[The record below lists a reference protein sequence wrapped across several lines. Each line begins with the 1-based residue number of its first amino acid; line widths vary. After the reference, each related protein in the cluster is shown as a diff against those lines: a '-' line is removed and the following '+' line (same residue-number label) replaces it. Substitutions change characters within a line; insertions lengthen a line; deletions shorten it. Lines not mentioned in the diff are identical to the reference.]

1 MRYSASSSA
10 LSHMGRIARVIIPD
24 IPHHVTQRGNRRQ
37 NVFFSDADKALYLTI
52 LLRNVEKFGMTILA
66 YCLMNN
72 HLHLV
77 ALAALKAAFVRA
89 IGETHRKY
97 TTIINIREDW
107 KGYLWQ
113 GRFISCPMDAP
124 HLYCAVRY
132 TERNPVRAR
141 IVENAEDYP
150 WSSARAHIFGTADPI
165 LSDIKPYL
173 SVPDWKEYLRS
184 PEKESELEEI
194 RRHSRTGW
202 PLGSDEFIK
211 KLEKTTGRRLRPLNP
226 GRRGA
231 GTEKKSGT

>member
-1 MRYSASSSA
+1 VARTA
-10 LSHMGRIARVIIPD
+10 RIIIPD

-37 NVFFSDADKALYLTI
+37 EVFFSDSDKALYLNI
-52 LLRNVEKFGMTILA
+52 LLRNARKFALTILA

-72 HLHLV
+72 HVHLV
-77 ALAALKAAFVRA
+77 VLAALKEAFVKA

-97 TTIINIREDW
+97 TTIVNIRENW
-107 KGYLWQ
+107 TGYLWQ

-124 HLYCAVRY
+124 HLYSAVRY
-132 TERNPVRAR
+132 AERNPVRAR

-150 WSSARAHIFGTADPI
+150 WSSARAHVFGTSDPL

-173 SVPDWKEYLRS
+173 SIPDWKEYLRL
-184 PEKESELEEI
+184 PEEENEIEEI

-211 KLEKTTGRRLRPLNP
+211 KLEEQTGRRLRPLEP
-226 GRRGA
+226 GRRRSQK
-231 GTEKKSGT
+231 EEQSGTGYRVPDLG